1 MRYSIILISL
11 LWMTACS
18 LFEKKYSAEEIKETS
33 QKVNEFLDRR
43 FDAAVSRNPEFSANL
58 GIKTDYDKWTDRSE
72 VFDNRELAE
81 MSITVDSLKLFPQA
95 ALDEQTKLSIRL
107 YEAELANAK
116 EDSLWRNYYYS
127 ITQMG
132 GEHNDIPSFLINIHK
147 IDNEKDA
154 NDYIARLKGISKV
167 FEQVLTRL
175 KKQEELG
182 IVAPKFTF
190 DYVSND
196 VKTMIEGLEKSD
208 EGNILLT
215 DFIQKIKAANLS
227 QEIQNKLL
235 QEAAIIL
242 KTNVKQAYQGFYN
255 YWIMFATKQTA
266 SNGIWSLPNG
276 EAYYQ
281 YRLKRSTTTN
291 KTPEEVYQLG
301 LSEVARI
308 QDEMRAIMKKVSF
321 KSDSLQVFFEF
332 MRTSP
337 QFKYTNDNKGRA
349 ELLGESN
356 SYIRSFKKNYLPLLF
371 ANEPRAALVVMEVE
385 KFRAKSAGGAF
396 YENPAEDGSRPG
408 RFYVNT
414 YNMDDE
420 PRYQME
426 ALCYHEGLPGHHMQI
441 AIAQE
446 LQGIPKFRK
455 YGGNTAYIEGWGL
468 YSELIPKEVGL
479 YQDPYSDFGRLS
491 MEIFRAAR
499 LVVDA
504 AIHTKKWT
512 REQAIEYFVKNTAN
526 AKGDIEKEIE
536 RYFLWPGQATGYKI
550 GMIKILELRTKAKNA
565 LGDKFDIKK
574 FHSVILENGSVPLD
588 VLEELVDKYIAETK
602 TH

>member
-1 MRYSIILISL
+1 MRYFIVLVAISTL
-11 LWMTACS
+11 NACS
-18 LFEKKYSAEEIKETS
+18 LFEKKYSSEEIKETS

-43 FDAAVSRNPEFSANL
+43 FDEAIARNPEFAANL
-58 GIKTDYDKWTDRSE
+58 GFKIDYNKWTERSE
-72 VFDNRELAE
+72 EFDNRELAE
-81 MSITVDSLKLFPQA
+81 MQVTFDSLSLFPQD
-95 ALDEQTKLSIRL
+95 ALDDQTKLSVRL
-107 YEAELANAK
+107 YEEELANAK
-116 EDSLWRNYYYS
+116 EDSIWRFHYYA
-127 ITQMG
+127 INQMG

-147 IDNEKDA
+147 IENEKDA
-154 NDYIARLKGISKV
+154 TDYIARLKGINKV
-167 FEQVLTRL
+167 FEQVLTKL
-175 KKQEELG
+175 KKQESLG
-182 IVAPKFTF
+182 VMPPKFTF
-190 DYVSND
+190 EYVSND
-196 VKTMIEGLEKSD
+196 VNTMISGLDKTDAS
-208 EGNILLT
+208 NILLT
-215 DFIQKIKAANLS
+215 DFIQKMTAANLS
-227 QEIQNKLL
+227 KDFQAKLS
-235 QEAAIIL
+235 QEASITL
-242 KTNVKQAYQGFYN
+242 KTDVKHAYQNFYD
-255 YWIMFATKQTA
+255 YWTSMGTKQTA
-266 SNGIWSLPNG
+266 SNGVWSLPNG
-276 EAYYQ
+276 EAYYA

-301 LSEVARI
+301 ISEVARI
-308 QDEMRAIMKKVSF
+308 HSEMREIMKKVDF
-321 KSDSLQVFFEF
+321 KSDSLQAFFEF
-332 MRTSP
+332 MRTDP
-337 QFKYTNDNKGRA
+337 QFKYSNDDKGRA
-349 ELLGESN
+349 DLLAESN
-356 SYIRSFKKNYLPLLF
+356 SYIHTFKKTYLPLLF
-371 ANEPRAALVVMEVE
+371 SYEPHAPLVVMEVE

-414 YNMDDE
+414 YNMGDE

-446 LQGIPKFRK
+446 LQAIPKFRK

-512 REQAIEYFVKNTAN
+512 REQAIEYFVANTAN

-550 GMIKILELRTKAKNA
+550 GMIKILELRAKAKSA

-574 FHSVILENGSVPLD
+574 FHSVILENGAVPMD
-588 VLEELVDKYIAETK
+588 VLEELVDKYVAKTK
-602 TH
+602 KN